1 VVDEDH
7 VVGMITDRDLV
18 VRVIAK
24 RPDPNA
30 VRAVALSPK
39 REVGIA
45 LEHISQSESTTNL
58 NDGPAIGTPRHATGL
73 SR

>member
-1 VVDEDH
+1 
-7 VVGMITDRDLV
+7 
-18 VRVIAK
+18 VIAK